1 MITQLTR
8 LCPSAGVRRYSF
20 FLFFFLQDNFPTTKR
35 EKKWES
41 EKWSRSNARRDAL
54 FWVCPVIQVLA
65 QDECGF
71 SIVSTPQAY
80 RPWAT
85 RVNKKEKRKN
95 SLVSDYCLSIFFNTN
110 FFSQLRKKFLWR
122 CFFLLIIFIEPSV
135 WRWFKLIKNWNCKY
149 SSRKFFTTVAMI
161 QVNYFIL
168 PSNFCSQFIF

>member
-1 MITQLTR
+1 MITQLTI
-8 LCPSAGVRRYSF
+8 LCPSAGVRRYLLFFF
-20 FLFFFLQDNFPTTKR
+20 FLFLQDDNFPTTKR

-95 SLVSDYCLSIFFNTN
+95 SLVSDYCLSIFLIR
-110 FFSQLRKKFLWR
+110 FFPQLRKKFTWMLI
-122 CFFLLIIFIEPSV
+122 FPSIIFVSALDWWWLKSKIENVNTPPENFLRQLPWSK
-135 WRWFKLIKNWNCKY
+135 WII
-149 SSRKFFTTVAMI
+149 FFIT
-161 QVNYFIL
+161 F
-168 PSNFCSQFIF
+168 